1 MTSINDYTV
10 WFTVKVLSSKLLQK
24 MKSNQCTAGMIA
36 AEELCAVG
44 VQLNW
49 SQYILNELLADAK
62 EAQDKGST
70 FHYSW
75 LLILISFVAW
85 EEPTN
90 YQGVDVSVLCQGAR

>member
-1 MTSINDYTV
+1 
-10 WFTVKVLSSKLLQK
+10 
-24 MKSNQCTAGMIA
+24 MIA
-36 AEELCAVG
+36 VENLCVAG

-49 SQYILNELLADAK
+49 SHYLLNELLAYA
-62 EAQDKGST
+62 EESHEKGSA

-90 YQGVDVSVLCQGAR
+90 YQGVDVPVVCRGARY